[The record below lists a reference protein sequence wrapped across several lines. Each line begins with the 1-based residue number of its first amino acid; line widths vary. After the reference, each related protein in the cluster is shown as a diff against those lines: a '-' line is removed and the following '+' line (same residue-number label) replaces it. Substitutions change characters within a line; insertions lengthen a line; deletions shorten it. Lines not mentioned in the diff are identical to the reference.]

1 MNAEKYERTGSHVA
15 GKDVL
20 CALRDLG
27 SCDCCGGSQDCSV
40 C

>member
-20 CALRDLG
+20 CAF
-27 SCDCCGGSQDCSV
+27 GGSRKLRLLW
-40 C
+40 